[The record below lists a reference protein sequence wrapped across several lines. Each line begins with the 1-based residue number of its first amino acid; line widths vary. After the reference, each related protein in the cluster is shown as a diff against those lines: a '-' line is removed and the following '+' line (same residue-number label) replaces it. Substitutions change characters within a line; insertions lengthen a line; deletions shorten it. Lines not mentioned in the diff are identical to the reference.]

1 MRKKRKK
8 VCLTAALFVM
18 AGMAFADIAAQPIS
32 CAQDEDGQ
40 AVQTQTDRI
49 DSGEECGLPV
59 RWYAGDYGK
68 KPVVRDQGKYG
79 TCWALSAASAMEAAL
94 LPEDHIVFS
103 ADHLSLGN
111 AFTANVEDGGDYLM
125 LMAYLSSWQ
134 GPVTEEEDPYG
145 DEYSPPGLEP
155 AVHVQEVQVLEYGE
169 LEMIK
174 EWLLEYGAVQT
185 SLYMDRNTTSEK
197 SPYYN
202 QAESAYYY
210 DGAEMQNHDVII
222 LGWDDT
228 YPASNFKTP
237 PAQDGAFICQNTWG
251 EAFGEN
257 GIFYVSYEDANVGNT
272 VIAYSRIEDTDN
284 YTRIYQT
291 DACGWQGKQGY
302 DDDTCWFANV
312 YTAVSDEWL
321 SAVGV
326 YATAPQAWCEIYFVP
341 DFAGPDSFGKKEFL
355 QSYEMDAK
363 GYYTLD
369 LETPVALKEG
379 ERFAVVVKMTTPG
392 EWNPVAVEYKSD
404 EYTQNVTTEGK
415 EGYLSQTG
423 DYWQNTEEEFGT
435 NVCLKAYTNEPLHS
449 AESFG

>member
-1 MRKKRKK
+1 
-8 VCLTAALFVM
+8 M

-185 SLYMDRNTTSEK
+185 SLYMDRNTTSEE

-210 DGAEMQNHDVII
+210 DGAEIQNHDVII

>member
-1 MRKKRKK
+1 
-8 VCLTAALFVM
+8 M

-32 CAQDEDGQ
+32 CAQEEDVQ

-79 TCWALSAASAMEAAL
+79 TCWALSAASVMEAAL
-94 LPEDHIVFS
+94 LPADHIVFS

-185 SLYMDRNTTSEK
+185 SLYMDRNTTSEE

-210 DGAEMQNHDVII
+210 DGAEIQNHDVII

-326 YATAPQAWCEIYFVP
+326 YATAPQVWCEIYFVP

>member
-1 MRKKRKK
+1 
-8 VCLTAALFVM
+8 M

-185 SLYMDRNTTSEK
+185 SLYMDRNTTSEE

-210 DGAEMQNHDVII
+210 DVAEIQNHDVII

-284 YTRIYQT
+284 YTCIYQT

>member
-1 MRKKRKK
+1 
-8 VCLTAALFVM
+8 M

-185 SLYMDRNTTSEK
+185 SLYMDRNTTSEE
-197 SPYYN
+197 SLYYN

-210 DGAEMQNHDVII
+210 DGAEIQNHDVII

-321 SAVGV
+321 SAVGM

-423 DYWQNTEEEFGT
+423 DYWQNTEEEFAT
-435 NVCLKAYTNEPLHS
+435 NVCLKAYTNEPLYS

>member
-1 MRKKRKK
+1 MRKKRSM
-8 VCLTAALFVM
+8 VWFAAALL
-18 AGMAFADIAAQPIS
+18 GMTGMFLRAEAD
-32 CAQDEDGQ
+32 
-40 AVQTQTDRI
+40 
-49 DSGEECGLPV
+49 GELPV
-59 RWYAGDYGK
+59 QWYAGDYGK

-94 LPEDHIVFS
+94 LPDEHIIFS

-111 AFTANVEDGGDYLM
+111 TFTVDTEDGGDYLM

-134 GPVTEEEDPYG
+134 VPVTEEEDPYG
-145 DEYSPPGLEP
+145 DEYSPPGLSP
-155 AVHVQEVQVLEYGE
+155 AVHVQEVQVLEYGAINE
-169 LEMIK
+169 IK
-174 EWLLEYGAVQT
+174 KLVQEYGAVQT
-185 SLYMDRNTTSEK
+185 SLYMDRNTTSSE

-202 QAESAYYY
+202 QDKSAYYY
-210 DGAEMQNHDVII
+210 YGSEIQNHDVVI

-228 YPASNFKTP
+228 YSRFHFRTP

-257 GIFYVSYEDANVGNT
+257 GIFYVSYEDSNAGDT
-272 VIAYSRIEDTDN
+272 VISYSRIEETDN
-284 YTRIYQT
+284 YDRIYQT
-291 DACGWQGKQGY
+291 DDCGWQGKQGY

-326 YATAPQAWCEIYFVP
+326 YATAAEASCEVYVVP
-341 DFAGPDSFGKKEFL
+341 DFAGPESFEKKEFL
-355 QSYEMDAK
+355 QSCEMDAK
-363 GYYTLD
+363 GYYTID
-369 LETPVALKEG
+369 LETPVALEAG
-379 ERFAVVVKMTTPG
+379 ERFAVVIKMTTPG

-404 EYTQNVTTEGK
+404 EYTQNVTTDGK

-435 NVCLKAYTNEPLHS
+435 NVCLKAYTNADIVSE
-449 AESFG
+449 GM